1 MRGKDAALSL
11 VRRRLIRVQTIADLA
26 DRVDELETGVPEL
39 LRQAPAL
46 SRVVDDLERDVMTA
60 VARLGQEEPR
70 G

>member
-1 MRGKDAALSL
+1 MNGKDAALSL
-11 VRRRLIRVQTIADLA
+11 VRRRLIRVQAIADVA

-46 SRVVDDLERDVMTA
+46 ARVVDDLERDLMTV
-60 VARLGQEEPR
+60 VAGLRQDDAR